1 MSDPVTI
8 IIYSS
13 DHAIYKPDCLTSIC
27 AYVFLK
33 TIPGKGFFLKI
44 YGHSI
49 LKNEQGQVRTP
60 LRCSVF
66 FFFFFKVCSLL
77 PGRPQHGAVVRG
89 QATSVFE
96 KKIKR

>member
-49 LKNEQGQVRTP
+49 LKNEQGQVRMP

-66 FFFFFKVCSLL
+66 FFFFFLKSVLCCLGGPSMEQWSEAKQLVSL
-77 PGRPQHGAVVRG
+77 
-89 QATSVFE
+89 
-96 KKIKR
+96 KKK